1 MGTDTRSMQKT
12 TRLYLYALLL
22 VVPGISWADTA
33 TWDARVPER
42 ITWQKTPIELVLS
55 VGKEQR
61 VDFPGPVRVGV
72 PATIQPELRVQ
83 SVAGTVYLL
92 AHQPF
97 EPTRIMVRAIE
108 GGAVYLLDLS
118 AGTQGARATAIQILD
133 PEARGFNLPAFDQA
147 EQTPTLPAYGYVA
160 LTRFAA
166 QQLYAPARLLRDLPG
181 VVRVPVRRE
190 AVALVHGGQ
199 VIAEPVVAWRAGERY
214 VTAVKLRNRTSQ
226 AVSLDPRTLRGTWLT
241 ATFQH
246 NRLHRAGDE
255 ADTTALYLISE
266 RPFET
271 SL

>member
-1 MGTDTRSMQKT
+1 MRKM
-12 TRLYLYALLL
+12 TRLSLCALFL

-33 TWDARVPER
+33 TWDATVPER

-83 SVAGTVYLL
+83 GVGGTVYLL

-118 AGTQGARATAIQILD
+118 AGTQGAPATAIQILD
-133 PEARGFNLPAFDQA
+133 PEARGSNLPAEPTFDQA
-147 EQTPTLPAYGYVA
+147 EQPSMLPAYGYVT

-181 VVRVPVRRE
+181 VVRVPMRRE

-214 VTAVKLRNRTSQ
+214 ITAVKLRNRTRQ

-246 NRLHRAGDE
+246 NRLHGAGDE
-255 ADTTALYLISE
+255 ADTTALYLISA

>member
-1 MGTDTRSMQKT
+1 MRKT

-33 TWDARVPER
+33 TWDATAPER
-42 ITWQKTPIELVLS
+42 ITWQKTPIELALS

-61 VDFPGPVRVGV
+61 VDFPGPVKVGV
-72 PATIQPELRVQ
+72 PATLQPTLRVQ

-97 EPTRIMVRAIE
+97 ESTRIVVRAID
-108 GGAVYLLDLS
+108 GGTVYLLDLS
-118 AGTQGARATAIQILD
+118 AGSEGAAATGIQILD
-133 PEARGFNLPAFDQA
+133 PQGRGSNLLMEPKSGHA
-147 EQTPTLPAYGYVA
+147 EEPPMLPTYGYVA

-199 VIAEPVVAWRAGERY
+199 VIAEPLVAWRAGERFI
-214 VTAVKLRNRTSQ
+214 TAVRLRNGTGQ

-246 NRLHRAGDE
+246 NRLHAAGDE
-255 ADTTALYLISE
+255 ADTTAVYLISA